1 LAIANTFE
9 AVAREWLGP
18 GCINAAS
25 VVQKAHNLCG
35 VRSDSEH
42 ILDVVGALLSINRGF
57 VGEFSD
63 GMGIAHS

>member
-1 LAIANTFE
+1 M
-9 AVAREWLGP
+9 R

-25 VVQKAHNLCG
+25 VVQKTHDLCG
-35 VRSDSEH
+35 GRSDSEH
-42 ILDVVGALLSINRGF
+42 ISDVVGALLSIIREF